1 MHVVFPHCVKL
12 IFVSHRLIEIEEVFM
27 VKFYWLPATMSQD
40 FNSHCICVKDSQVLA
55 LILLHHIV
63 LIVISGHVDVT
74 SEYQH
79 LS

>member
-1 MHVVFPHCVKL
+1 MHVVFAHSVDF
-12 IFVSHRLIEIEEVFM
+12 IFISYRLIEIEKVFM
-27 VKFYWLPATMSQD
+27 LKLDGLTTHMSQD

-63 LIVISGHVDVT
+63 LIVISGHVDVS